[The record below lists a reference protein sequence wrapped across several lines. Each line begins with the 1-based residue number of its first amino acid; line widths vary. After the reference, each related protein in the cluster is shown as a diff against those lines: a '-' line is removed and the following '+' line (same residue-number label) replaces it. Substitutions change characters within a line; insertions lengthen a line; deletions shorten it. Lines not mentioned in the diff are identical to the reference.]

1 MGNLPESV
9 KVGTDMITSTSNA
22 QIKKIIQLNTK
33 GKARRNSR
41 AFVVEGVKMFLEAPL
56 DWIEEVYLAESFLE
70 KYQGSK
76 KEEYKQEL
84 LEKLE
89 TTRYETVSDQV
100 FRHASDTMT
109 PQGIL
114 CIVKMPEYR
123 REDLSGGSDQKK
135 VPLLLVTENV
145 QDPGN
150 LGTMFRT
157 AEGAGVTGILMSRD
171 TVDIFNPKRRHTLL
185 RSTFERKG
193 FL

>member
-1 MGNLPESV
+1 MGNMPESV

-89 TTRYETVSDQV
+89 TTGYETVSDQV

-123 REDLSGGSDQKK
+123 REDLSGGSDQKESTAAARNRK
-135 VPLLLVTENV
+135 CAGPRKPWNHVPY
-145 QDPGN
+145 
-150 LGTMFRT
+150 
-157 AEGAGVTGILMSRD
+157 SRRSGSD
-171 TVDIFNPKRRHTLL
+171 RNPDEPRYRGY
-185 RSTFERKG
+185 F
-193 FL
+193 

>member
-76 KEEYKQEL
+76 KEEYKIG
-84 LEKLE
+84 
-89 TTRYETVSDQV
+89 R
-100 FRHASDTMT
+100 AS
-109 PQGIL
+109 
-114 CIVKMPEYR
+114 C
-123 REDLSGGSDQKK
+123 RER
-135 VPLLLVTENV
+135 V
-145 QDPGN
+145 
-150 LGTMFRT
+150 
-157 AEGAGVTGILMSRD
+157 
-171 TVDIFNPKRRHTLL
+171 
-185 RSTFERKG
+185 
-193 FL
+193 